1 MASEEKL
8 RDEIIAFEVAKQQ
21 LARWKLIGLGALAA
35 IGLGLDNSLKQ
46 SLPIVLG
53 LIPLF
58 VAHCDLINS
67 EYEIRIALIA
77 TFFRTHD
84 GFFQNYEDFYVNDD
98 RVKKTKWCDI
108 VKGVNI
114 IPSIVACIITF
125 SIGLCMIFIPN
136 IITPSTG
143 AYEPRFTAFILMVS
157 AVIGIFLTLKINSI
171 LSAKKD
177 EIYLIK

>member
-1 MASEEKL
+1 MSSEEKL

-35 IGLGLDNSLKQ
+35 IGLGLDNSFKQ
-46 SLPIVLG
+46 SMPIVLG

-84 GFFQNYEDFYVNDD
+84 GFFQSYEEFYVTNDQ
-98 RVKKTKWCDI
+98 VNQTKWCDI

-114 IPSIVACIITF
+114 IPSIVACVITF
-125 SIGLCMIFIPN
+125 SIGLCMIFIPTLV
-136 IITPSTG
+136 TPSKDF
-143 AYEPRFTAFILMVS
+143 YELKLTAFILMAS
-157 AVIGIFLTLKINSI
+157 ALIGFCLTLKINCH

-177 EIYLIK
+177 EIYLII